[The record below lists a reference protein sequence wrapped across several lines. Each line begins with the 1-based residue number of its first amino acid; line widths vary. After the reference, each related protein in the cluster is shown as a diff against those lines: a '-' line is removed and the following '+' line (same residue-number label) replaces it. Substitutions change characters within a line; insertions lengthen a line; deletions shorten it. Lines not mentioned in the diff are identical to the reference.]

1 MTGLSF
7 LGGSYLALAVVGLI
21 IVALLVRYMRRS
33 TVRQVDLSSLRF
45 LPELSPATKKRTRWQ
60 FAAPLA
66 SPLFWLRLLA
76 LLCLFSAL
84 LLDGVTLAK
93 REAPTLGVLIAVD
106 QTPSMAA
113 GAPSRAQQARALAGD
128 IANHV
133 VALGGCWRQVALPF
147 TPIAEGARDQLAR
160 DGLSPIEME
169 TLLTASLEQDSSC
182 LWTHVAVVSDL
193 PRPPLLALAPKAGG
207 KGQAP
212 MMPLWFEVGGTVANR
227 ALLGAGFKAAGLQ
240 GDDARLTLSLA
251 AYGAPQDDADLVV
264 TGPDGETI
272 APAEPVDLSGDGPL
286 VASYPVSRPGV
297 YHAVLSEAGGIE
309 IDNRLDITL
318 GAIAGLPI
326 ALGASLSGRPIA
338 AFAGRIAP
346 LVEGADRDDVVHL
359 DVYRGGQD
367 VTRRGIYLVD
377 GPQGDA
383 TPLGYFDSTSP
394 LLEALDL
401 DLLEALHPHGLD
413 RLPQGFEAVAS
424 GADGSIWLATRGGPD
439 PAVIMPAP
447 TGGLGADLSD
457 PAQLTWLVAFIN
469 AYRLV
474 SNDRQQLLAVTHV
487 NEAGEPLRDVA
498 FESNL
503 AKVAG
508 HNPSIVD
515 IQPVVHAGGTE
526 EPFWPWLLLLAVMAL
541 CVERFLALR
550 RGGERRAA

>member
-1 MTGLSF
+1 
-7 LGGSYLALAVVGLI
+7 
-21 IVALLVRYMRRS
+21 
-33 TVRQVDLSSLRF
+33 
-45 LPELSPATKKRTRWQ
+45 
-60 FAAPLA
+60 
-66 SPLFWLRLLA
+66 
-76 LLCLFSAL
+76 
-84 LLDGVTLAK
+84 
-93 REAPTLGVLIAVD
+93 
-106 QTPSMAA
+106 
-113 GAPSRAQQARALAGD
+113 
-128 IANHV
+128 
-133 VALGGCWRQVALPF
+133 
-147 TPIAEGARDQLAR
+147 
-160 DGLSPIEME
+160 
-169 TLLTASLEQDSSC
+169 
-182 LWTHVAVVSDL
+182 
-193 PRPPLLALAPKAGG
+193 
-207 KGQAP
+207 
-212 MMPLWFEVGGTVANR
+212 VGGI
-227 ALLGAGFKAAGLQ
+227 K
-240 GDDARLTLSLA
+240 
-251 AYGAPQDDADLVV
+251 
-264 TGPDGETI
+264 
-272 APAEPVDLSGDGPL
+272 
-286 VASYPVSRPGV
+286 
-297 YHAVLSEAGGIE
+297 

-318 GAIAGLPI
+318 GAIADLPI

-413 RLPQGFEAVAS
+413 RLPQGFGAVAS

-487 NEAGEPLRDVA
+487 DEAGEPLRDVA

-526 EPFWPWLLLLAVMAL
+526 EPFWPWLLLLAVLVL
-541 CVERFLALR
+541 CFERFLALR
-550 RGGERRAA
+550 RDGKRGAA